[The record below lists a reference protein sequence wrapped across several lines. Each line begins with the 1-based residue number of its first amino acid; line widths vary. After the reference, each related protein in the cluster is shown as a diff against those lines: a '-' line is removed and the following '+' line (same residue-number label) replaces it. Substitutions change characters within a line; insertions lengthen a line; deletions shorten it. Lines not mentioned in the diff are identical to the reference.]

1 MLVARLPQ
9 PGSDNGTWGDILNE
23 YLSQTLKSDGTI
35 KDDAVTTSAIAPNAI
50 TAAEIAPNSV
60 TATEI
65 AADAVTATQIQ
76 DGSITEA
83 QLSSGVQTKLNSVAG
98 TPEWG
103 DISGTLS
110 DQTDLSSALTAKAPV
125 ASPTFTGSV
134 TTPAL
139 TITGGSPGNGKVL
152 TSDGSGNAS
161 WQTSGSAPVTSVAG
175 KTGAVVL
182 AQSDITNLALDL
194 ADKTDKSTLTNKGD
208 LYVAS
213 AANTPARL
221 PIGPDGQVLT
231 ADSSQTTG
239 VKWAPSGG
247 SGGAGY
253 ATNVGDG
260 SAGPFTVTHN
270 LGTRDVSV
278 QVYRN
283 NGSYDQ
289 IIVRTDRSTPN
300 TVVLRPD
307 ETWSA
312 SQYRVIVTYVAQ
324 SDVTPPTAPTVTVTG
339 HTMSSVSLSVSGA
352 TDAGGIASYNWFI
365 DGSYTANTTGNTYT
379 FNGLNAA
386 TSYAFRATAI
396 DHVGNES
403 SQSTAVVQATDA
415 PSNITYDATGAGG
428 ISSATAA
435 GSKTT
440 NWTHT
445 VGSGVSRYL
454 IVGVVVSHANAID
467 PAGYSSIGVTSN
479 QGGAFTRL
487 GYRAIGSN
495 QGSVNFFG
503 LANPTSGSHTLT
515 ATVSNG
521 QWLDR
526 IMGNS
531 ISYSGVGSVGSLVA
545 AGGTNVALNVSVA
558 SAADNMVVGLGGFS
572 ASPTGFNQT
581 TRHTAGSSVSGMGDY
596 MILGDAAGAAT
607 VQFTTSSTAHTTG
620 GIGINLIKAG
630 V

>member
-1 MLVARLPQ
+1 MARLPQ

-35 KDDAVTTSAIAPNAI
+35 KDNVVTTSAIAPNAI

-60 TATEI
+60 TAAEI

-83 QLSSGVQTKLNSVAG
+83 QLASGVQTKLNAVAG
-98 TPEWG
+98 TPQWG
-103 DISGTLS
+103 DIGGSLS
-110 DQTDLSSALTAKAPV
+110 DQTDLSASLGSKAPT
-125 ASPTFTGSV
+125 ASPTFTGTV
-134 TTPAL
+134 TIPSLAV
-139 TITGGSPGNGKVL
+139 TGGSPGSGKVL
-152 TSDGSGNAS
+152 TSDASGNAS

-175 KTGAVVL
+175 KTGTVVL
-182 AQSDITNLALDL
+182 AQSDITNLATDL
-194 ADKTDKSTLTNKGD
+194 SAKADKSTLTNKGD
-208 LYVAS
+208 LYVATAPS
-213 AANTPARL
+213 TPSRL
-221 PIGPDGQVLT
+221 PVGPDGQVLT
-231 ADSSQTTG
+231 ADSSQPAG
-239 VKWAPSGG
+239 VKWAPSGA
-247 SGGAGY
+247 SGGGY
-253 ATNVGDG
+253 ATNVGNG
-260 SAGPFTVTHN
+260 SAGPFTITHN
-270 LGTRDVSV
+270 LGTRDVAV

-307 ETWSA
+307 ETWA
-312 SQYRVIVTYVAQ
+312 SNEYRVLVTYVSQ
-324 SDVTPPTAPTVTVTG
+324 SDVTPPTVPTIAVTG
-339 HTMSSVSLSVSGA
+339 RTMSSVSLSVSGS
-352 TDAGGIASYNWFI
+352 TDAGGIASYNWYV
-365 DGSYTANTTGNTYT
+365 DGSYTANTTGTSYT
-379 FNGLNAA
+379 VTGLNAA
-386 TSYAFRATAI
+386 TSYSFTVSAV
-396 DHVGNES
+396 DQVGNES

-415 PSNITYDATGAGG
+415 PSNITYDATGSGG
-428 ISSATAA
+428 ISNTTAA
-435 GSKTT
+435 GSKST

-445 VGSGVSRYL
+445 VGNGVSRYL

-467 PAGYSSIGVTSN
+467 PASYSSIGVTSS
-479 QGGAFTRL
+479 QGGSFTRL
-487 GYRAIGSN
+487 GYRTIGSN

-503 LANPTSGSHTLT
+503 LANPAAGSHTLT

-531 ISYSGVGSVGSLVA
+531 VSYVGVGSVGSIVA
-545 AGGTNVALNVSVA
+545 AGGTNVAMNVSVA
-558 SAADNMVVGLGGFS
+558 SASGNMAVALGGFS

-581 TRHTAGSSVSGMGDY
+581 TRHTAGAAASGLGDF

-620 GIGINLIKAG
+620 AIGINLIKAG